1 MVRQDLSSLKN
12 AENERQL
19 QKVLAWLSPLE
30 FSSRHQAI
38 RDAREKGT
46 RQWFLT
52 GSAFQGWLRT
62 PNTTLL
68 CIGAPASGK
77 TFLGSFVID
86 HLLST
91 TNALPTLYIYCSYK
105 EQQHQSVSS
114 LMGSLLRQLSHY
126 SAPLRSSIVQ
136 LYAAHEKNTTKPS
149 AIEMCNILCKSFA
162 NFPMVYIVI
171 DALDELTTK
180 DETRDEIVSWL
191 TKLGTCSNIIATS
204 RPVSMITNFMP
215 EATKL
220 HIAAHEDDIRMYV
233 ANRMKNDLS
242 LARKLGDDSSLKQ
255 AIMTSIVQRSKGM

>member
-1 MVRQDLSSLKN
+1 
-12 AENERQL
+12 
-19 QKVLAWLSPLE
+19 
-30 FSSRHQAI
+30 
-38 RDAREKGT
+38 
-46 RQWFLT
+46 
-52 GSAFQGWLRT
+52 
-62 PNTTLL
+62 
-68 CIGAPASGK
+68 
-77 TFLGSFVID
+77 
-86 HLLST
+86 
-91 TNALPTLYIYCSYK
+91 
-105 EQQHQSVSS
+105 
-114 LMGSLLRQLSHY
+114 
-126 SAPLRSSIVQ
+126 
-136 LYAAHEKNTTKPS
+136 
-149 AIEMCNILCKSFA
+149 
-162 NFPMVYIVI
+162 MVYIVI